1 MVGIS
6 AIIKYCGATKQWY
19 GGILALPCIA
29 VDNTDVNK
37 EDGKLGTGTYM
48 EITILLFEKKK
59 NQMPGL
65 HKQVLQE
72 KENGSLYSTMV
83 VI

>member
-59 NQMPGL
+59 IRCLVYTNKCFRKRKMAP
-65 HKQVLQE
+65 
-72 KENGSLYSTMV
+72 STQQW
-83 VI
+83 